1 MINIITWIIFG
12 VIAGAIAK
20 FLKPGADAA
29 GWVTTIIIG
38 IVGSVVGGFLGRIF
52 FGADVTN
59 DVFSFYSLAMSVV
72 GAILVLY
79 AYNAVSK

>member
-1 MINIITWIIFG
+1 MINIISWIIFG